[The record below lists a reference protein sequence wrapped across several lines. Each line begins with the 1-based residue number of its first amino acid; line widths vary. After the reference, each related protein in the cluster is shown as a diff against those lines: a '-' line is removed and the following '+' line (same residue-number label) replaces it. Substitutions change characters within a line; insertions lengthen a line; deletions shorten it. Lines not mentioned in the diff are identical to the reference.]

1 MLRRIFTLGL
11 FLPLLGMVS
20 CADDEGTDALAGIY
34 VGSFNATDPSY
45 QSVGYPVT
53 VTRLSGNTIRIT
65 PSTSHGTEW
74 TVTLMKISNSL
85 YTCINCVDNQVTV
98 NIGDTST
105 MLNYN
110 YGDNSEQFSGTR
122 Q

>member
-1 MLRRIFTLGL
+1 MLRRIITLAL
-11 FLPLLGMVS
+11 FMPLLGMVS
-20 CADDEGTDALAGIY
+20 CADDEDTDALAGTY

-45 QSVGYPVT
+45 QSVGYTVT

-74 TVTLMKISNSL
+74 TVSLMKISNSL